1 MIAERNSQTIAEEQK
16 TYFNLLAE
24 IGHTKHVGGVK
35 ATGRLVELIEPAAG
49 DHVLDVGCGVGIAAV
64 YLAKQYGCR
73 VTGVDIT
80 PLMVQR
86 AEERA
91 AREEAGELTEFR
103 VADMHALPYEDDVF
117 DSAIAESVLSFSEDK
132 LYVVNELARVVKPG
146 GMVAFTEAIWVQP
159 PPPGKEAF
167 MARAGG
173 MPDGIMDHES
183 WRRVMEASELQDIV
197 VESNAI
203 TAREESRSQAGRIPV
218 ADYFRAVPRSIK
230 VLAKAKYR
238 QVFRD
243 ALGSTPR
250 DFYNYIGYGVYAGR
264 KR

>member
-1 MIAERNSQTIAEEQK
+1 
-16 TYFNLLAE
+16 
-24 IGHTKHVGGVK
+24 
-35 ATGRLVELIEPAAG
+35 
-49 DHVLDVGCGVGIAAV
+49 
-64 YLAKQYGCR
+64 
-73 VTGVDIT
+73 
-80 PLMVQR
+80 
-86 AEERA
+86 
-91 AREEAGELTEFR
+91 
-103 VADMHALPYEDDVF
+103 
-117 DSAIAESVLSFSEDK
+117 
-132 LYVVNELARVVKPG
+132 
-146 GMVAFTEAIWVQP
+146 
-159 PPPGKEAF
+159 

-173 MPDGIMDHES
+173 MPEGIMDHES